1 MDAAFQANKKVEL
14 MKQGMR
20 AWVYGAALIA
30 FATTPAIAKD
40 RKNAPPPASP
50 ELFEALQ
57 GCRAITDNGQR
68 LACFDAASAKLSAAV
83 EAKQIVVIE
92 DKEVKKAKRT
102 LFGFRLPDLSIFGG
116 DGNDT
121 EEDKTLTTTVASVR
135 RAEGG
140 RWNIGIPEGAVWQ
153 TTEPLQINP
162 AVGDALEIKA
172 GIMGGYFLKV
182 RNKRSVRAK
191 RIE

>member
-1 MDAAFQANKKVEL
+1 MILADSSV
-14 MKQGMR
+14 
-20 AWVYGAALIA
+20 WIA
-30 FATTPAIAKD
+30 FFND
-40 RKNAPPPASP
+40 VASP
-50 ELFEALQ
+50 QADILEQYLLRHEVLTADLILMEVLQ
-57 GCRAITDNGQR
+57 GCRAIPNNDQR

-92 DKEVKKAKRT
+92 DKEVKRAKRT

-116 DGNDT
+116 EGNDT

-135 RAEGG
+135 RAEAG
-140 RWNIGIPEGAVWQ
+140 RWNIGIPEGAIWQ

-162 AVGDALEIKA
+162 AVGDALEIKV

-191 RIE
+191 RID